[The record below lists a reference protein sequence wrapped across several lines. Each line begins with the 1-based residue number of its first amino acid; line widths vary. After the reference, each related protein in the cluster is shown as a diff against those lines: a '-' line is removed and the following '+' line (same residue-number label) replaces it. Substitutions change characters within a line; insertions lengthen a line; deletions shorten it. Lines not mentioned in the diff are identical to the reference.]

1 MIRLFKGK
9 IHDGNDRPGFR
20 VLRAKNKPSYP
31 GMNHSPHTH
40 SAWFEGDIQIAILE
54 PIIADFSASPSD
66 GDNLGV
72 GCRVAAPDGL
82 IVSAADDFPTCDN
95 YCPDRHF
102 PLFFCALGFGQRAP
116 HKIRIVC
123 MAGRI
128 FRFHQGL
135 ILLIRISI
143 YNFVAS
149 KISDI
154 IHYREEIME
163 SLECLFCHKQYPV
176 NVFHLFCPSCQEP
189 LLVAPP
195 RRNRAFHLDK
205 SLAVEKFID
214 FLPLTKIQPQFSLGE
229 GQTPLT
235 QLSRVMKNFGLPPVF
250 AKNET
255 INPTASFK
263 DRGTVVAVHKA
274 VSLGFKKIGTVST
287 GNMAG
292 STAAYA
298 AKAGLGSLIFVK
310 EDTSRDKIVSAGIY
324 GPVLFKVRGDY
335 GQLFQKSFAIGKK
348 YGIYFMNSV
357 DPFRIEGYKATGFEI
372 FLQLDSHTPQ
382 YIFVPVSAGGHLIGL
397 MRAFQD
403 LKEEGFIRKSPIFV
417 GVQASGCSPLARA
430 FAKGRLKFSR
440 FPSPTTIAHAI
451 SNPNPPGGNIVLKM
465 IHENKGMILDV
476 SDTEI
481 LEAQRSLAEQ
491 EGIFCDPAS
500 ATTLAALRR
509 LSKKMKFGV
518 RDRIVLV
525 ITGSG
530 LKTLE
535 DVDPSMTKGEEASLK
550 DLEKKIQSV
559 LS

>member
-1 MIRLFKGK
+1 
-9 IHDGNDRPGFR
+9 
-20 VLRAKNKPSYP
+20 
-31 GMNHSPHTH
+31 
-40 SAWFEGDIQIAILE
+40 
-54 PIIADFSASPSD
+54 
-66 GDNLGV
+66 
-72 GCRVAAPDGL
+72 
-82 IVSAADDFPTCDN
+82 
-95 YCPDRHF
+95 
-102 PLFFCALGFGQRAP
+102 
-116 HKIRIVC
+116 
-123 MAGRI
+123 
-128 FRFHQGL
+128 
-135 ILLIRISI
+135 
-143 YNFVAS
+143 
-149 KISDI
+149 
-154 IHYREEIME
+154 ME
-163 SLECLFCHKQYPV
+163 SLECFFCHKQYPV
-176 NVFHLFCPSCQEP
+176 DVFRLFCPSCQEP
-189 LLVAPP
+189 LLVASS
-195 RRNRAFHLDK
+195 RRNRAFHLDQ
-205 SLAVEKFID
+205 SLAVEKFFD
-214 FLPLTKIQPQFSLGE
+214 FLPLAKIHPQFSLGE

-235 QLSRVMKNFGLPPVF
+235 RLSRIMKKFELPPVF

-357 DPFRIEGYKATGFEI
+357 DPFRIEGYKATGYEI

-397 MRAFQD
+397 MRAFLD
-403 LKEEGFIRKSPIFV
+403 LEEEGFIRKYPIFV

-430 FAKGRLKFSR
+430 FAQGRLKFSK
-440 FPSPTTIAHAI
+440 FPSPKTIAHAI

-476 SDTEI
+476 SDTET

-535 DVDPSMTKGEEASLK
+535 DLDPSTTKAEEASLE